1 MCRVLGW
8 AGEISS
14 NAQHRKVELILKG
27 LILAE
32 EKENPHGTG
41 LATFSESGHQLV
53 KKGMRGATFLLQGHA
68 DFLRYQ
74 KRLRAV
80 LGHVRFKTSGEQ
92 SDQNAHPFGFR
103 IRGDWHFGMHNG
115 VIGCANE
122 LARKYGIKKQA
133 VDSATF
139 FHCLAKVAES
149 KGLVA
154 AIEEVTNEASL
165 TGDFAFAMMR
175 RNEIYLWRNESR
187 PLCIFDLREEG
198 LGRFFCST
206 KEMFEKALSLSRVSL
221 KNKIKHFEAEPY
233 RLYKVGH
240 NTSPKLEVEAIKDL
254 KHKEKPRLVAS
265 WWGAD
270 LDWLWQPQASCCAP
284 KGSSSLGKTSK
295 KSSSDTPSLFKKR
308 SSKVDA
314 PQKADFYYFI
324 SSLTDEQLEA
334 EILATE
340 AEVYNGL
347 SREELKPYLNALY
360 AEWDERRL
368 EDEGKEDNL

>member
-1 MCRVLGW
+1 MCRILGW

-14 NAQHRKVELILKG
+14 PAQHRKIYLILKG

-41 LATFSESGHQLV
+41 LATFSESGYQGYQLV

-68 DFLRYQ
+68 DFLKNQ
-74 KRLRAV
+74 KGLRAV
-80 LGHVRFKTSGEQ
+80 LGHVRFKTSGKQ

-103 IRGDWHFGMHNG
+103 VVGNWHFGMHNG
-115 VIGCANE
+115 VIGCADE
-122 LARKYGIKKQA
+122 LAKKYGIKKHA

-149 KGLVA
+149 KGLVTS
-154 AIEEVTNEASL
+154 IEEVTYEASL
-165 TGDFAFAMMR
+165 TGDFAFAVMR

-206 KEMFEKALSLSRVSL
+206 KEMFEKALSLSGVSL

-240 NTSPKLEVEAIKDL
+240 NTSPKLEVEVIKDL
-254 KHKEKPRLVAS
+254 KHKEKPKLLAS
-265 WWGAD
+265 WWAD

-284 KGSSSLGKTSK
+284 KKNSK
-295 KSSSDTPSLFKKR
+295 KNG
-308 SSKVDA
+308 A
-314 PQKADFYYFI
+314 PRKNF
-324 SSLTDEQLEA
+324 
-334 EILATE
+334 
-340 AEVYNGL
+340 
-347 SREELKPYLNALY
+347 
-360 AEWDERRL
+360 EWLERRL
-368 EDEGKEDNL
+368 EDESKEDNL